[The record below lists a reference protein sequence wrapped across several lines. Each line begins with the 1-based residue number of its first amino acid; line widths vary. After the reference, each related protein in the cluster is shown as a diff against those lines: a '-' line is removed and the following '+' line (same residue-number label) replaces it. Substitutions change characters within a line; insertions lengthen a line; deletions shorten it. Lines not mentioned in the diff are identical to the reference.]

1 MWWIL
6 WLGAAIAL
14 LGVELVTSDLVSIW
28 LAVAAFL
35 LGIVTAIF
43 PWLHLGWQIFIF
55 AILSA
60 ALLFSTRPLVKKF
73 LKKRKSQ
80 ETNLELILGHVGIV
94 EEDVNN
100 DLALGAV
107 KINGLVWSARSEDG
121 SEIEKGEFVVV
132 QNISGNKLIVK
143 KREIKEKN

>member
-6 WLGAAIAL
+6 WLGAAVAL

-43 PWLHLGWQIFIF
+43 PWLHWGWQIFIF

-60 ALLFSTRPLVKKF
+60 ALLLSTRPLVKKF

-107 KINGLVWSARSEDG
+107 RINGLVWSARSEDG

>member
-6 WLGAAIAL
+6 WLGAAVAL

-35 LGIVTAIF
+35 LGIVTAII
-43 PWLHLGWQIFIF
+43 PWLHWGWQIFIF

-60 ALLFSTRPLVKKF
+60 ALLLSTRPLVKKF

-94 EEDVNN
+94 EEDIHN

-107 KINGLVWSARSEDG
+107 RINGLVWSARSEDG
-121 SEIEKGEFVVV
+121 TEIEKGEFVVV
-132 QNISGNKLIVK
+132 QKISGNKLIVK
-143 KREIKEKN
+143 RR

>member
-6 WLGAAIAL
+6 WLGAAVAL

-35 LGIVTAIF
+35 LGIIMAII
-43 PWLHLGWQIFIF
+43 PWLHWGWQIFIF

-60 ALLFSTRPLVKKF
+60 ALLLSTRPLVKKF

-94 EEDVNN
+94 EEDINN

-107 KINGLVWSARSEDG
+107 KINGLIWSARSEDG
-121 SEIEKGEFVVV
+121 TEIEKGEFVVV
-132 QNISGNKLIVK
+132 QKISGNKLIVK
-143 KREIKEKN
+143 RR

>member
-6 WLGAAIAL
+6 WLGLAVAL

-43 PWLHLGWQIFIF
+43 PWLHWGWQIFIF

-60 ALLFSTRPLVKKF
+60 VLLILTRPLVKKF

-80 ETNLELILGHVGIV
+80 ETTLELILDHVGIV
-94 EEDVNN
+94 DEDIHN

-107 KINGLVWSARSEDG
+107 RINGLVWSARSEDG

>member
-6 WLGAAIAL
+6 WLGAAVVL

-43 PWLHLGWQIFIF
+43 PSLHWGWQIFIF

-94 EEDVNN
+94 EEDIHN

-132 QNISGNKLIVK
+132 QKISGNKLIVK

>member
-6 WLGAAIAL
+6 WLGLAVAL
-14 LGVELVTSDLVSIW
+14 LGVELLTSDLVSIW

-43 PWLHLGWQIFIF
+43 PWLHWGWQIFIF

-80 ETNLELILGHVGIV
+80 ETNLELILDHVGIV
-94 EEDVNN
+94 EEDINN

-132 QNISGNKLIVK
+132 QKISGNKLIVK

>member
-6 WLGAAIAL
+6 WLGSAMAL
-14 LGVELVTSDLVSIW
+14 LVLEMLVTDLVSIW
-28 LAVAAFL
+28 FAAAAFL
-35 LGIVTAIF
+35 VGIVTAIF
-43 PWLHLGWQIFIF
+43 PSLHWGWQIFIF

-107 KINGLVWSARSEDG
+107 RINGLVWSARSEDG
-121 SEIEKGEFVVV
+121 TEIEKGEFVVV

>member
-1 MWWIL
+1 MWWTL
-6 WLGAAIAL
+6 WLGLAVAL
-14 LGVELVTSDLVSIW
+14 LGVELLTSDLVSIW

-43 PWLHLGWQIFIF
+43 PWLHWGWQIFIF

-60 ALLFSTRPLVKKF
+60 VLLILTRPLVKKF

>member
-6 WLGAAIAL
+6 WLGAAVAL

-43 PWLHLGWQIFIF
+43 PWLHWGWQIFIF

-60 ALLFSTRPLVKKF
+60 ALLLSTRPLVKKF

-94 EEDVNN
+94 EEDINN

-107 KINGLVWSARSEDG
+107 KINGLIWSARSEDG
-121 SEIEKGEFVVV
+121 TEIEKGEFVVV
-132 QNISGNKLIVK
+132 QKISGNKLIVK
-143 KREIKEKN
+143 RR